1 MTSHSGKTSEDCDEC
16 IEPTLVP
23 QLSQV
28 SHVVAQD
35 DSVVVVSSDD
45 GRQVTRKWAN
55 LCSLVEGKKPVWKFD
70 MKESRVIGGFL

>member
-23 QLSQV
+23 KLSQV

-35 DSVVVVSSDD
+35 DYVVVVSSDH

-55 LCSLVEGKKPVWKFD
+55 LRSLIDGKKPVWQFD
-70 MKESRVIGGFL
+70 MKGCRVIGWF